1 VTRSESPVGV
11 KDPTWTERY
20 EALRAHAT
28 GQAPLGFIPLGLAL
42 LQHRGVV
49 AWMTAE
55 SSAVGSE
62 PYRQTYPKRDWTT
75 PMDGVDA
82 PRSDLIRLLTG
93 TAVLAVRGRVQ

>member
-1 VTRSESPVGV
+1 V
-11 KDPTWTERY
+11 KISARPERTINPAWTERY

-49 AWMTAE
+49 AWMAAE

-62 PYRQTYPKRDWTT
+62 PYRQAYPKRDRSS
-75 PMDGVDA
+75 MDGVDT
-82 PRSDLIRLLTG
+82 PRSELIRLLTG
-93 TAVLAVRGRVQ
+93 TALLTLRGRVQ